1 MKIRKIAAGLLLVAI
16 ALAAVA
22 CFTPEPPPTHTPFPT
37 WTPAPTV
44 TPYPTWT
51 PEPTVT
57 PYPTHTPFPTWTPA
71 PTATA
76 YPTHTPFPTW
86 TPAPTPTP
94 TPELVR
100 PWTLHTDTHH
110 WSTGEVSPFAVLS
123 KSSSGGGIAD
133 RRGYIPAIL
142 NLECVVSNDRP
153 DYWAIQIDWR
163 GVITTSTSD
172 ATEKIAVLA
181 QFDGG
186 DYHVEDWHKHDAHL
200 NYLRP
205 PYGTH
210 SDYILDFLSYRTFRL
225 ELQDGDTAT
234 LWNEWDLRGLDEW
247 ISHPSDLCA
256 IARGDQ
262 PQAPEPT
269 PSPDA
274 TPTPHA
280 TPAPDATPPP
290 DVTPA
295 PDAALPPAATPTPSP
310 TP

>member
-1 MKIRKIAAGLLLVAI
+1 MKICKITAGLLLV

-22 CFTPEPPPTHTPFPT
+22 CFTPEPLPTY
-37 WTPAPTV
+37 TPAPTV

-94 TPELVR
+94 TPQPVR
-100 PWTLHTDTHH
+100 PWTLHTDTRQY
-110 WSTGEVSPFAVLS
+110 STGEVEPFATLS
-123 KSSSGGGIAD
+123 QSSSGGGIAD
-133 RRGYIPAIL
+133 QRGYIPAVL
-142 NLECVVSNDRP
+142 TLECVARKDRAA
-153 DYWAIQIDWR
+153 YWLVQIDWR
-163 GVITTSTSD
+163 GEISTSTSD
-172 ATEKIAVLA
+172 ATEQITVLA
-181 QFDGG
+181 QFDSG
-186 DYHVEDWHKHDAHL
+186 DYRVEHWRKPDAHF
-200 NYLRP
+200 NYLRA
-205 PYGTH
+205 PYG
-210 SDYILDFLSYRTFRL
+210 SYAAYILDFLHHRTFRL

-256 IARGDQ
+256 IAAGDP
-262 PQAPEPT
+262 PQTEDATPTPAAT

-274 TPTPHA
+274 TLAPA
-280 TPAPDATPPP
+280 RAPDATPPP
-290 DVTPA
+290 DGTPTT
-295 PDAALPPAATPTPSP
+295 DATPPPSP
-310 TP
+310 